1 MVCGLMGKW
10 EVSLGPGDPGQT
22 RDKRRPGVTGQFGR
36 RKQRDGKAVE
46 GGLQR
51 LLCRSE

>member
-1 MVCGLMGKW
+1 MVCVLMGKW

-22 RDKRRPGVTGQFGR
+22 RDKGRRGVTGHFGGR
-36 RKQRDGKAVE
+36 EQRNGKAAE
-46 GGLQR
+46 GGLQK